1 MKGASSDY
9 GADLTI
15 LKGKREGRRTQ
26 EEGPWTEAQ
35 FQERFCKATG
45 NTPAKFTCWSSP
57 ALC

>member
-26 EEGPWTEAQ
+26 EEGPWT
-35 FQERFCKATG
+35 KA
-45 NTPAKFTCWSSP
+45 
-57 ALC
+57 